1 VTNLTYL
8 WDDDVCFG
16 FSASSLKHQSTW
28 RYIAKLIISTVNR
41 QMFTLVAQYYM
52 SSWETTNTKIIVFVL
67 TRLGFEPTTYRSR
80 DGIYKIWHHRS
91 NLKHVIQVTTQ
102 LWKQTMNV
110 NNSIN
115 MNTWITLNT
124 KEDNDILALEIEGL
138 DLDRHNNVM
147 VLNQLTGYQ
156 PSPLDN

>member
-1 VTNLTYL
+1 
-8 WDDDVCFG
+8 
-16 FSASSLKHQSTW
+16 
-28 RYIAKLIISTVNR
+28 
-41 QMFTLVAQYYM
+41 
-52 SSWETTNTKIIVFVL
+52 
-67 TRLGFEPTTYRSR
+67 
-80 DGIYKIWHHRS
+80 
-91 NLKHVIQVTTQ
+91 
-102 LWKQTMNV
+102 MNV